1 MRRGNGEG
9 SIFKLSGKRRR
20 PYAIR
25 ITTGYTIEGK
35 QQYKYLGYY
44 AKITE
49 AKTALR
55 EYLTDPYDLNTKDI
69 KLIDV
74 FEKWQKQT
82 DLAETTVQS
91 YISGMNQA
99 KQLWNMNIRDI
110 KAIHLEGV
118 MEDMKPHMR
127 SIFKNAMGHIYKYG
141 MKHELVD
148 KNIMGLISVRSK
160 METKEKTPFT
170 LVEIDKLKSFK
181 HPLNDTVLILLY
193 TGLRINE
200 LLDIKCEDVYLD
212 KRYMIGG
219 AKTKAGKN
227 RIIPIHD
234 AIYHLIEVRYKHGGK
249 YLITKDNKKINY
261 ATYRINYWNKM
272 NYALGFKHTPHDTRH
287 TFTTFADRCG
297 MNKVALKRILGH
309 TLNDITDHYTHKDLE
324 ELLKEI
330 NKIKY

>member
-181 HPLNDTVLILLY
+181 HPLNDTVIKF
-193 TGLRINE
+193 IAE
-200 LLDIKCEDVYLD
+200 CIKC
-212 KRYMIGG
+212 
-219 AKTKAGKN
+219 
-227 RIIPIHD
+227 RI
-234 AIYHLIEVRYKHGGK
+234 AINSNACHFFFFKFTPSFNYNCLTDFHNFDLLFCGRFTAPARFDY
-249 YLITKDNKKINY
+249 ITIY
-261 ATYRINYWNKM
+261 S
-272 NYALGFKHTPHDTRH
+272 
-287 TFTTFADRCG
+287 
-297 MNKVALKRILGH
+297 
-309 TLNDITDHYTHKDLE
+309 
-324 ELLKEI
+324 
-330 NKIKY
+330 